1 MMIGKQVSWEKLTGK
16 PNASMH
22 ETSGFGV
29 LASLE
34 IGHRM
39 IISGDYG
46 FSSSLVKSVQADL
59 FGIRVTTASSTYLVK
74 ERK

>member
-1 MMIGKQVSWEKLTGK
+1 MIGKHVSWEKLTGK

-46 FSSSLVKSVQADL
+46 FSSSLVTGVQVEL
-59 FGIRVTTASSTYLVK
+59 FGIRVTTANSIYLVK